1 MGSLRML
8 ACGLLLGL
16 NLALLVLE
24 TDGQESG
31 MKKVKKQV
39 SGRGPVNLAHQQ
51 RGTWRPLMQT
61 RANLSEVKSIKSM
74 FELRTLDPEGAV
86 FYGDTNAGEDWFV
99 FSLRNGIPEMQIAKA
114 DILVSA
120 IGGPKLNDGQW
131 HQLGLSNE
139 GKFVILEVDG
149 KQALVVGLESNK
161 TEEVMTGQIRL
172 ALGGILV
179 DEKKLVNP
187 FVAEMDGCVREGN
200 WLNLTSPWETEE
212 VGDLMPCFDAIKPG
226 TFFSGAGLSVFR
238 TSEIPIGSEEKGIN
252 IDIWAESSNEM
263 QGAILNLRNDEQG
276 SIFSVRANNITK
288 ELTLT
293 LGKSSTVL
301 KLGFNKLSINMLKDR
316 VRVSL
321 DDILSRAIET
331 PDYLASWKAGIFLSF
346 GGIPDEGDDFHGSQ
360 YLHGCIEKIQIQG
373 KDVDL
378 DTAMYKHISISSHS
392 CPA

>member
-1 MGSLRML
+1 MTHLPHVYRDGCIAISSLGSTLM
-8 ACGLLLGL
+8 CG
-16 NLALLVLE
+16 
-24 TDGQESG
+24 
-31 MKKVKKQV
+31 V